1 MAHLL
6 SLLGLALLDS
16 TSIGTLVVPLMLVIR
31 RRRVEVR
38 PLAVYFTTVCGF
50 YFLLGVGLLVGLD
63 RLSGWG
69 TAGMDTRPALW
80 LQLVA
85 GVILLAFGVLQKD
98 PPKRDVS
105 DQREPADL
113 STRAMIVLG
122 FGAAIVEVAT
132 MVPYLG
138 AIGIL
143 GSIDASIAA
152 KVVTL
157 AVYCLVMILPA
168 LVLIGL
174 ARMVGERV
182 WPRLERFI
190 LWAERETAIT
200 LLWIAAIVG
209 LYLIAEALTSLG
221 WVSTP

>member
-31 RRRVEVR
+31 RRGVEVR
-38 PLAVYFTTVCGF
+38 SLAVYFTTVCGF

-63 RLSGWG
+63 RLSGWDA
-69 TAGMDTRPALW
+69 AGMDTRPALW

-85 GVILLAFGVLQKD
+85 GVMLLAFGVLKKD

-105 DQREPADL
+105 GQREPTEF

-168 LVLIGL
+168 LVLIGF
-174 ARMVGERV
+174 ARTVGEAV

-190 LWAERETAIT
+190 LWAERETGIT
-200 LLWIAAIVG
+200 LLWITAIVG
-209 LYLIAEALTSLG
+209 LYLIGDAVTSLG
-221 WVSTP
+221 WVWT